1 MPEKWTSTERP
12 WKQGCFV
19 WVEQYKMAE
28 HFTHF
33 THKEIAKL
41 LQMYLKNIARTA
53 RKQPD
58 GRHLLVE
65 ITIHCTHYLSSHWLR
80 AYSKFILEIGAS
92 YRLVS
97 YLLADN

>member
-1 MPEKWTSTERP
+1 MDFNREALETRLL
-12 WKQGCFV
+12 CFGRAV
-19 WVEQYKMAE
+19 QNGRTF
-28 HFTHF
+28 HTFQTQRNSQ
-33 THKEIAKL
+33 TI

>member
-19 WVEQYKMAE
+19 LVEQYKMAE

-33 THKEIAKL
+33 THKETAKL

-53 RKQPD
+53 RKQLD
-58 GRHLLVE
+58 ERHLLVE
-65 ITIHCTHYLSSHWLR
+65 ITIHCTHYLFSHWLR
-80 AYSKFILEIGAS
+80 AYSKFILEIGTS